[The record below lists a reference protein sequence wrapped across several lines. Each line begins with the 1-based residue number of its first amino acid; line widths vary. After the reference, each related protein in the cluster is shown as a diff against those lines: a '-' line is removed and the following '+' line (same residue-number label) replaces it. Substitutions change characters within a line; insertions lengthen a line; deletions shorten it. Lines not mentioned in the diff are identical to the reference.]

1 MKVLVTVLN
10 YKGWQDT
17 IKCVESLKRQTYDD
31 FQIYL
36 IENHSQDESEKKLKP
51 FVQGDK
57 QIIFDVQPTNTGF
70 TGGVNIGI
78 RYAIDHDFDAV
89 ALFNNDAQADKNWL
103 KNLVSAMKKTDASVV
118 TGLLLSEN
126 GKTID
131 DAGDV
136 YTMWG
141 VPELRAENQP
151 ADEAPESGY
160 VFGATGG
167 ATLYKTELLRKI
179 GLFDET
185 FFAYNEDVDISWRT
199 QLAGHKIYYEKS
211 ALAYHKH
218 SATSSKIPGFTTTQ
232 VFQNLPLV
240 YWKNVPARL
249 LWPIGWRFCL
259 AYNMFFVWKISQG
272 GFVPAIKGIWR
283 SWKLLPHAL
292 RERRR
297 IQRNKTIEI
306 RYLKSIMPPHLPDKN
321 VKRIKKLFGIRHQS
335 DTQPTDR
342 VI

>member
-1 MKVLVTVLN
+1 MRVLVVVLN
-10 YKGWQDT
+10 YKGWEDT
-17 IKCVESLKRQTYDD
+17 IKCVESLKKQTYDD

-36 IENHSQDESEKKLKP
+36 IDNNSANGSVEKLEPIVK
-51 FVQGDK
+51 GDK
-57 QIIFDVQPTNTGF
+57 QIIFDKQDTNTGF

-78 RYAIDHDFDAV
+78 KYAIDNNFDAV

-103 KNLVSAMKKTDASVV
+103 KRLVSAAKKTKASVV
-118 TGLLLSEN
+118 TGLLLSED
-126 GKTID
+126 GKKID

-141 VPELRAENQP
+141 VPELRSEGKP
-151 ADEAPESGY
+151 ASEAPESGY

-167 ATLYKTELLRKI
+167 ATLYKTDLFKEI

-199 QLAGHKIYYEKS
+199 QLTGHKVYYEKS
-211 ALAYHKH
+211 AKAYHKH

-249 LWPIGWRFCL
+249 LWSIGWRFFL
-259 AYNMFFVWKISQG
+259 AYFMFLVWKTFQG
-272 GFVPAIKGIWR
+272 AFVPAMKGIWR
-283 SWKLLPHAL
+283 SLKLLPHAF
-292 RERRR
+292 RERRKIQKNKVVDTAYLRTMIWPNLPMKSFNR
-297 IQRNKTIEI
+297 IR
-306 RYLKSIMPPHLPDKN
+306 R
-321 VKRIKKLFGIRHQS
+321 LFGIKYQK
-335 DTQPTDR
+335 
-342 VI
+342 

>member
-1 MKVLVTVLN
+1 MNVLVVVLN
-10 YKGWQDT
+10 YKGWQDS
-17 IKCVESLKRQTYDD
+17 IKCVESLKKQTYDN
-31 FQIYL
+31 FKIYL
-36 IENHSQDESEKKLKP
+36 IENHSQDESEEKLKL
-51 FVQGDK
+51 FVEGDK

-78 RYAIDHDFDAV
+78 QYAIDNNFDAV

-103 KNLVSAMKKTDASVV
+103 KNLVGAMKKTDASVV
-118 TGLLLSEN
+118 TGLLLSED
-126 GKTID
+126 GKNID

-141 VPELRAENQP
+141 VPELRAEKKP
-151 ADEAPESGY
+151 VDEAPKSGY

-167 ATLYKTELLRKI
+167 ATLYKTNLFREI

-199 QLAGHKIYYEKS
+199 QLTGHKVYYEKS
-211 ALAYHKH
+211 ARAYHKH

-249 LWPIGWRFCL
+249 LWPIGWRFFL

-272 GFVPAIKGIWR
+272 GFRASVKGIWR
-283 SWKLLPHAL
+283 SCKLLPHAF
-292 RERRR
+292 RERRK
-297 IQRNKTIEI
+297 IQKSKIVDTTYLKTIIWPNLPMKSFNRI
-306 RYLKSIMPPHLPDKN
+306 R
-321 VKRIKKLFGIRHQS
+321 KLFGIQY
-335 DTQPTDR
+335 QK
-342 VI
+342 